1 MAQTLVVCCA
11 LMDIKFHVKG
21 LATLRIKETD
31 RIEALKTELRKLGYV
46 LHNVGDSELFWDGE
60 RCEPTGEAI
69 DTYEDHRMALAFAPV
84 ALKCPGL
91 QINNP
96 EVVSKSYPD
105 YWKDLQTAGFTL

>member
-1 MAQTLVVCCA
+1 MVHDIYYLHGLKWLQEA
-11 LMDIKFHVKG
+11 LPS
-21 LATLRIKETD
+21 
-31 RIEALKTELRKLGYV
+31 IEALKTELRKLGYV
-46 LHNVGDSELFWDGE
+46 LHNVGDNELFWDGE

-91 QINNP
+91 QISNP

-105 YWKDLQTAGFTL
+105 YWKDLQTAGFTLWYILF